1 MPLAVAGM
9 TCLRLDTPHLRV
21 VKRPSPFRYYPRG
34 LFVLILLSSMAN
46 AQLIRCA
53 RGADRPRISCRSVTS
68 QTSQHPAR
76 RPSIAVLVGGVG
88 GARFL
93 QGVRELLPEAEIS
106 AVVNVG
112 DDVWMH
118 GLRICPDLDTCMYTL
133 GGGIDTERGWGR
145 VGETWHAKE
154 ELAKYHAQPDWFG
167 LGDRDIATHLIRTE
181 MLRAGYPLSAVTEAL
196 CNRWQPGVRLIPA
209 SDDRCETHVV
219 VSDSPEAAEAGER
232 RAIHFQ
238 EWWVRHR
245 AGLPT
250 HSFAF
255 IGSENAKPAPDV
267 TDVIARADAVLLAP
281 SNPVVSIGAILAVP
295 GIRGALR
302 TTDAKVIGLS
312 PVIDGKPLRGM
323 ADECLSVIGV
333 ETTAEAVGR
342 HYGARSATGI
352 LDGWL
357 VHTTDTADVPGV
369 EVRSVPLLMADPQT
383 TAEMARAALE
393 LAGVAL

>member
-1 MPLAVAGM
+1 MVKPLS
-9 TCLRLDTPHLRV
+9 L
-21 VKRPSPFRYYPRG
+21 FRYYPAA
-34 LFVLILLSSMAN
+34 LSKTILNRHIAN
-46 AQLIRCA
+46 DQQIWVEAAPIEGRL
-53 RGADRPRISCRSVTS
+53 GYVDVTS
-68 QTSQHPAR
+68 EQADIAPVNGLR
-76 RPSIAVLVGGVG
+76 IAVLVGGVG

-93 QGVRELLPEAEIS
+93 QGVRELLPEADVS
-106 AVVNVG
+106 AIVNVG

-167 LGDRDIATHLIRTE
+167 LGDRDIATHLVRTE
-181 MLRAGYPLSAVTEAL
+181 MLNAGYPLSAVTEAL
-196 CNRWQPGVRLIPA
+196 CNRWQPGVKLIPA
-209 SDDRCETHVV
+209 TDDRCETHVV
-219 VSDSPEAAEAGER
+219 VSDPDNPGER

-238 EWWVRHR
+238 EWWVRYR
-245 AGLPT
+245 AGIET
-250 HSFAF
+250 HGFAT
-255 IGSENAKPAPDV
+255 IGADQAKPAPNV
-267 TDVIARADAVLLAP
+267 IDVIESADVVLLAP
-281 SNPVVSIGAILAVP
+281 SNPVVSIGAVLAVP

-302 TTDAKVIGLS
+302 TTAAKVIGIS

-333 ETTAEAVGR
+333 ETSAEAVGR

-357 VHTTDTADVPGV
+357 VHTTDTAEVPGV
-369 EVRSVPLLMADPQT
+369 EVRSVPLLMTDPPT
-383 TAEMARAALE
+383 TAEMVRAALD
-393 LAGVAL
+393 LAGVKP